1 MKIEK
6 LGRTEPLDFRITFHN
21 GFREEKLEM
30 NRSDAIKL
38 LQRLQNKLIK

>member
-1 MKIEK
+1 MKITYTNEK
-6 LGRTEPLDFRITFHN
+6 REKKMS
-21 GFREEKLEM
+21 EEKLEM